1 MYGAHNEE
9 RLTGLHETAPI
20 HEFRFGNRD
29 RSASVRIP
37 MVTERQGKGYFE
49 DRRPA
54 SNMDPYE
61 VCAVMLM
68 TVCATRY
75 FLPMTL
81 SV

>member
-9 RLTGLHETAPI
+9 RLTGLHETVPI

-29 RSASVRIP
+29 RTASVHIP
-37 MVTERQGKGYFE
+37 MVSERHGKGYFE
-49 DRRPA
+49 ERRPA
-54 SNMDPYE
+54 ANMDPYE

-68 TVCATRY
+68 TVYATRY